1 MYPAIQVRLF
11 LAAAALMTTAAAAQ
25 PDNDDA
31 ASPRER
37 AEFSRLIQNRN
48 ELYAQ
53 LSMPGRDPYATQG
66 ETKWAQNQLD
76 IVEDR
81 IGVLAAGNGW
91 AVPRLPR
98 TTTGSATV
106 AGPAVFASASGTATS
121 AAKHRAQVHKLVF
134 KRNKLH
140 AQLMQL
146 DTQASDLLKAGE
158 KPVVVYAQQVSV
170 QDQLDLI
177 ELRLAILSTRYGLIV
192 PPLPGRDRGP
202 TGTIVPV
209 VDEADRQVDV
219 AFARGRERAMSRLR
233 DDADRLLASLDFGA
247 FLSD

>member
-11 LAAAALMTTAAAAQ
+11 LAATALVTTAVAAQ
-25 PDNDDA
+25 PDNADA

-37 AEFSRLIQNRN
+37 AEFSRLIQHRN
-48 ELYAQ
+48 ELYAR
-53 LSMPGRDPYATQG
+53 LSMPGLESDATQG

-76 IVEDR
+76 ILEDR

-98 TTTGSATV
+98 TTSGSATV
-106 AGPAVFASASGTATS
+106 AGPAVFAAAPGKATS
-121 AAKHRAQVHKLVF
+121 AAKHRALINKLVF

-140 AQLMQL
+140 AQLMEL
-146 DTQASDLLKAGE
+146 DAQASDLLKGGE

-177 ELRLAILSTRYGLIV
+177 ELRLAILSTRYGLTV
-192 PPLPGRDRGP
+192 PPLRGRDPGP
-202 TGTIVPV
+202 TGAIVPV
-209 VDEADRQVDV
+209 VDESDRQVDV

-247 FLSD
+247 FLSN